1 MLLLIYGYK
10 LINRTQSVT
19 TEDMILNMS
28 REWDQQI
35 AAEEKEHRGEHR
47 QWRAHQPRSLYR
59 LACNALDFIFSR
71 DKRRI

>member
-19 TEDMILNMS
+19 IEDMILNMS
-28 REWDQQI
+28 HEWDQQM
-35 AAEEKEHRGEHR
+35 AAEEQEHRGERR

-59 LACNALDFIFSR
+59 LACDAFDLILPR
-71 DKRRI
+71 